1 MRLEASDIKDLNL
14 LKHYRIIR
22 KWACKNNDL
31 NDADLELLIYLDCID
46 LFKKH
51 DFKIGTYAYSWDN
64 RRWNRLLKEGWITV
78 WRKRNHTTQKYNIY
92 KVSFKCK
99 QLISRMYRI
108 MLGIEDIPTSLH
120 RNKIMKGET
129 YMDKV
134 LQTSIKHAN
143 KDKNN
148 NYGKEI

>member
-1 MRLEASDIKDLNL
+1 MRLEASDVRNLNL

-22 KWACKNNDL
+22 KWACKNYNL
-31 NDADLELLIYLDCID
+31 NDADLELLIYFDCMD
-46 LFKKH
+46 LFTRE
-51 DFKIGTYAYSWDN
+51 DFKIGTYSYSWDN

-78 WRKRNHTTQKYNIY
+78 WRKHNRTTQKYNIY

-108 MLGIEDIPTSLH
+108 MLGEEDIPTSLH
-120 RNKIMKGET
+120 RNKIMKGKT

-134 LQTSIKHAN
+134 MMTSIEHVN
-143 KDKNN
+143 KDKNR
-148 NYGKEI
+148 

>member
-1 MRLEASDIKDLNL
+1 MRIEPKDVRSSNL

-22 KWACKNNDL
+22 KWACKNYNL
-31 NDADLELLIYLDCID
+31 NDADLELLIYFDCMD
-46 LFKKH
+46 LFTRE
-51 DFKIGTYAYSWDN
+51 DFKIGTYSYSWDN

-78 WRKRNHTTQKYNIY
+78 WRKHNRTTQKYNIY

-108 MLGIEDIPTSLH
+108 MLGEEDIPTSLH
-120 RNKIMKGET
+120 RNKIMKGKT

-134 LQTSIKHAN
+134 MMTSIELSLIH
-143 KDKNN
+143 
-148 NYGKEI
+148 I

>member
-1 MRLEASDIKDLNL
+1 MRIEPSDIRELNL

-22 KWACKNNDL
+22 KWACKNYEL
-31 NDADLELLIYLDCID
+31 NDADLELLIYFDCMD
-46 LFKKH
+46 LFTRE
-51 DFKIGTYAYSWDN
+51 DFKIGTYSYSWDN

-78 WRKRNHTTQKYNIY
+78 WRKHNRTTQKYNIY

-120 RNKIMKGET
+120 RNKIMKGKT

-134 LQTSIKHAN
+134 MITSINHVN
-143 KDKNN
+143 KDKNR
-148 NYGKEI
+148 